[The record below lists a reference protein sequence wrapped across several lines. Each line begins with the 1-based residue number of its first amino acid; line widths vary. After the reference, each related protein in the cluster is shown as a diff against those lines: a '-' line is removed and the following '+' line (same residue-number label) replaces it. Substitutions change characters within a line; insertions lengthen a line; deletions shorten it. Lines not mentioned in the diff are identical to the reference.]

1 MRHDIHQGYA
11 DRELP
16 AQPVTLVATLVSA
29 PLPLSESLQ
38 ASIAEQA
45 AKIGI
50 VVDGA
55 RTIFPPTRQYTDA
68 QIKRDLATQSV
79 GAVLV
84 VTVGDSGMVREYAG
98 TVFSGSYSG
107 IATANFGGV
116 TYGGT
121 STGFAS
127 PAYRFRSRTD
137 FSARLIE
144 ASSGRKLCTLGYSV
158 ALVYLG
164 FLRADEMRED
174 KQEPFEQSSDWR
186 KAVEEHS
193 ALLFSAGVWN
203 HGLTV
208 HGSTF
213 VPIIT
218 SRSVPLATRFARAS
232 VGAARESQC
241 RPSDARS
248 ASGY

>member
-1 MRHDIHQGYA
+1 LIGGRPGILLVESKAHR
-11 DRELP
+11 RELSNEEGGKLL
-16 AQPVTLVATLVSA
+16 QPNSSKDNHVRIASA
-29 PLPLSESLQ
+29 
-38 ASIAEQA
+38 IAEA
-45 AKIGI
+45 NSDLG
-50 VVDGA
+50 DGW
-55 RTIFPPTRQYTDA
+55 TLS
-68 QIKRDLATQSV
+68 RDRCYQMSN
-79 GAVLV
+79 
-84 VTVGDSGMVREYAG
+84 R
-98 TVFSGSYSG
+98 
-107 IATANFGGV
+107 
-116 TYGGT
+116 
-121 STGFAS
+121 FAWS
-127 PAYRFRSRTD
+127 W
-137 FSARLIE
+137 
-144 ASSGRKLCTLGYSV
+144 KLCTLGYSV